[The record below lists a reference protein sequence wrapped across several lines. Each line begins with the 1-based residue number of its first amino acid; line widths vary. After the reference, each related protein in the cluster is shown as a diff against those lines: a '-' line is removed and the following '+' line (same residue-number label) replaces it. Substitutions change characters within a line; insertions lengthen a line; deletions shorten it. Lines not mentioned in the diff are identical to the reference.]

1 MTVRSPDT
9 TPPSTT
15 RCPAED
21 PAPVDSVPPDTRS
34 PPLPTPETLD
44 VSDNAPACTCT
55 VEPACRSTTPDIVPP
70 PLVEIVP
77 PVTCNVAPALWLN
90 GTAITPVLPAVADID
105 DVAVFVNVGVPP
117 IPVISGS

>member
-15 RCPAED
+15 RCPTDD
-21 PAPVDSVPPDTRS
+21 PAPVDTVPPDASSVPS
-34 PPLPTPETLD
+34 PSAALV
-44 VSDNAPACTCT
+44 VSENAPPDSRRVAAAAID
-55 VEPACRSTTPDIVPP
+55 VDPDIVPP
-70 PLVEIVP
+70 AAASTTP